1 VINLTRKGF
10 NKGEYE
16 LAVERV
22 RACLQQGMSVRQI
35 VDETRLDQE
44 QISEIRNKMESKNEE
59 EWNDPII

>member
-1 VINLTRKGF
+1 VISLTRKGF